1 MLKARDAGRTAL
13 TVFGAALPAHA
24 YLHTFFAGH
33 VAEAVVSSVLAKRR
47 LPERDSNLDDA
58 ESEIAGSAE

>member
-1 MLKARDAGRTAL
+1 M
-13 TVFGAALPAHA
+13 FGAALPAHA
-24 YLHTFFAGH
+24 HLYTFIAGL

-47 LPERDSNLDDA
+47 LLERDSNLDDA

>member
-1 MLKARDAGRTAL
+1 LKASDAGRTAL

-24 YLHTFFAGH
+24 HLYTFIAGL
-33 VAEAVVSSVLAKRR
+33 VAEAVVSSALAKRR
-47 LPERDSNLDDA
+47 LLERDSNLDDA

>member
-1 MLKARDAGRTAL
+1 LKSRDAGHTAL
-13 TVFGAALPAHA
+13 TVFGAALPAQA
-24 YLHTFFAGH
+24 YLHTFIAGH

-47 LPERDSNLDDA
+47 LLERDSNLDDA

>member
-1 MLKARDAGRTAL
+1 LKSSDAGRTAL

-24 YLHTFFAGH
+24 YLHTFIAGLI
-33 VAEAVVSSVLAKRR
+33 AEAVVSSALAKRR
-47 LPERDSNLDDA
+47 LLERDSNLDDA